1 MRQKDNFD
9 RQLVFT
15 RGVCDELLS
24 FVFNGR
30 STYVAATS
38 HFSATKKSFSM
49 CRQYINILGRMFV
62 AMLQPCPEA
71 FKCPLCG
78 DNPEFI
84 ILDGQSI
91 GFRARPGMNI
101 VRPSLLVPV
110 LPIGVE
116 LLCVIP
122 TATRRRAVRKI
133 LRCADRLSK
142 TELASLRSWRSAQ
155 LGTQRRRRNRGR
167 VNTEIFVDAAELF
180 HTFFL
185 AEDGRG
191 NQLESDGES
200 SSSTCSHAAL
210 DSDTGNSQGASSD
223 GGGGDAPG
231 QATARTAD
239 DRSTAV
245 PKAHEEP
252 VASSSSQWH
261 SRTGPYMPSFECM
274 AQSDFMGWSAVRTFL
289 LAALGDPVV
298 GMFQGV
304 NTDPIAALAVALQ
317 SKNPEAWHCYS
328 AAADAVGFVSNFLT
342 RTDEHLKA
350 NEKLRKS
357 LGRVL
362 EFIVE
367 LESIID
373 EKFKDAATKAAQKD
387 TGLNRIYCDRWGGR
401 PTAADFKRF
410 AAEHPGF
417 KGKDLDSA
425 YTCFEYFGNL
435 PRIRPAISALKARR
449 RKRAAAGRPRVAAR
463 KRRHSRQ
470 AEEED
475 DNDRCNKEFPNHP
488 DLTAGVFN
496 VVCPHVVT
504 LGFRVMFDAE
514 SVSEALSVILE
525 RFPKL
530 PKVVFYDVGCKLDR
544 NALRRVR
551 SIFNLH
557 GVKVVLDRVH
567 AKGHTCSP
575 IFFPNEALG
584 LTNGVATQAA
594 EVQHSVSVKFRSH
607 LAYMSP
613 ESFMAHRIVQLSLMN
628 LVASYKLLHPH
639 AKEENQDASMAD
651 FYHSFVAK
659 ECCRSRYCACP
670 ASRQVVPF

>member
-1 MRQKDNFD
+1 M
-9 RQLVFT
+9 
-15 RGVCDELLS
+15 
-24 FVFNGR
+24 
-30 STYVAATS
+30 
-38 HFSATKKSFSM
+38 
-49 CRQYINILGRMFV
+49 
-62 AMLQPCPEA
+62 
-71 FKCPLCG
+71 
-78 DNPEFI
+78 
-84 ILDGQSI
+84 
-91 GFRARPGMNI
+91 
-101 VRPSLLVPV
+101 
-110 LPIGVE
+110 
-116 LLCVIP
+116 
-122 TATRRRAVRKI
+122 
-133 LRCADRLSK
+133 
-142 TELASLRSWRSAQ
+142 
-155 LGTQRRRRNRGR
+155 
-167 VNTEIFVDAAELF
+167 
-180 HTFFL
+180 
-185 AEDGRG
+185 
-191 NQLESDGES
+191 
-200 SSSTCSHAAL
+200 
-210 DSDTGNSQGASSD
+210 
-223 GGGGDAPG
+223 
-231 QATARTAD
+231 
-239 DRSTAV
+239 
-245 PKAHEEP
+245 
-252 VASSSSQWH
+252 ASSSSQWH

-274 AQSDFMGWSAVRTFL
+274 AHSDFMGWSAVRTFL

-304 NTDPIAALAVALQ
+304 DTDPIAALAVALQ

-328 AAADAVGFVSNFLT
+328 AAADTVGFVSNFLK
-342 RTDEHLKA
+342 RTDKHLKA

-488 DLTAGVFN
+488 DLTAGVVN

-504 LGFRVMFDAE
+504 VGFRVMFDAE

-594 EVQHSVSVKFRSH
+594 DVQHSVSVKFRSH